1 MVPVFVVQQ
10 MSMADYE
17 KIYAEK
23 RKALLGNN
31 KEVRVAAADKDFEKM
46 QVVTKTAEEELVLL
60 KLVSTQA

>member
-1 MVPVFVVQQ
+1 

-23 RKALLGNN
+23 RKALLGSS
-31 KEVRVAAADKDFEKM
+31 KEVRLVAADKDFEKM

-60 KLVSTQA
+60 KLVTTHPRGL